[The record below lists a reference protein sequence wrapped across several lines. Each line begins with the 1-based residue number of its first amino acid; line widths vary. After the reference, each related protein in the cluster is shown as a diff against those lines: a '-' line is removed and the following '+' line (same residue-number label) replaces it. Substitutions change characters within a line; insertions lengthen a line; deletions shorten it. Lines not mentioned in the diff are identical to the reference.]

1 MPNSPSINFAI
12 WLVFV
17 AKSTINIIIVINK
30 NIMNKMNNNNNNN
43 DALFIFF
50 ISTCELLISL
60 SAKIVLN
67 LE

>member
-1 MPNSPSINFAI
+1 MPNSPSINLAI

-30 NIMNKMNNNNNNN
+30 NIMNKINNNNN

>member
-30 NIMNKMNNNNNNN
+30 NIMNKMNNNNN

>member
-1 MPNSPSINFAI
+1 MPNSPAINFPI
-12 WLVFV
+12 WIVFV
-17 AKSTINIIIVINK
+17 EKSTINIVIVINK
-30 NIMNKMNNNNNNN
+30 NIMNKMNDNN

-50 ISTCELLISL
+50 ISTYELLISL